1 MTYVKSVMYEI
12 AAELGKPDRS
22 MDPFIKMYFFCR
34 TTNSSFF
41 KIAIN
46 KSLSTQKANDFQIR
60 RELD

>member
-1 MTYVKSVMYEI
+1 MYEI

-46 KSLSTQKANDFQIR
+46 KSLSTQKANDF
-60 RELD
+60 